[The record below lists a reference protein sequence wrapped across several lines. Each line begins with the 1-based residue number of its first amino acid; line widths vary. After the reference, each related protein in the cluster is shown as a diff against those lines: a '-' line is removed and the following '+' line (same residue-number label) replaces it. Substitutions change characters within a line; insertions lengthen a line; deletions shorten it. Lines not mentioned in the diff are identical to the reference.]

1 MDKKIIGEGITFDD
15 VLIMPSRSGVIP
27 REVDVATRLTRH
39 IGLSIPIVSAAM
51 DTVTEANLAIAIAR
65 EGGFGV
71 IHKNFPIERQAEEV
85 HKVKRSESVR
95 VTNPITLPPNVP
107 IRETVRLM
115 AEHNISGIPVTED
128 GKLLGIITSRDLRFE
143 KDLSKRVHQLMTPR
157 ERLVTAS
164 TNISLEAAKEILH
177 EKRIEKLLLVDEDF
191 NLTGMITVKDIM
203 KSIKFPNAS
212 KDEEGRLLVGAAVGV
227 TGDFEERASEL
238 IRAGTDVI
246 VIDTAH
252 GHSDKVIQALKKLR
266 ARFPDQEFIAGN
278 IATASAARD
287 LIEAGADALK
297 VGIGPGSICTTRVIA
312 GIGVP
317 QLTAIM
323 EVTKASKGEVPV
335 IADGGIRYSGDITKA
350 LAAGAHVVMIGSLFA
365 GTDESPGEDI
375 IYEGRRF
382 KAYRGMGS
390 ISAMKAGSKDR
401 YFQDDLPGLNE
412 NEKLVAEGIE
422 GRVEYKGPLSDYLF
436 QLIGGV
442 KAGMGYCGARNIEEL
457 RTKTQFIKVSVA
469 SVRESHPHDVAI
481 VREAPNYS
489 LK

>member
-15 VLIMPSRSGVIP
+15 VLIQPSRSKVTP

-39 IGLSIPIVSAAM
+39 IKLSIPIVSAAM

-65 EGGFGV
+65 EGGLGV
-71 IHKNFPIERQAEEV
+71 IHKNFPVERQAEEV
-85 HKVKRSESVR
+85 RKVKRAESVR
-95 VTNPITLPPNVP
+95 VTNPITLPPDAP
-107 IRETVRLM
+107 IREAVQLM
-115 AEHNISGIPVTED
+115 AEHNISGIPITK
-128 GKLLGIITSRDLRFE
+128 GRKLLGIITSRDLRFE
-143 KDLSKRVHQLMTPR
+143 KDFSRRVEELMTPR
-157 ERLVTAS
+157 ERLVTAP

-177 EKRIEKLLLVDEDF
+177 ESRIEKLLLIDENF
-191 NLTGMITVKDIM
+191 NLSGMITVKDIM

-227 TGDFEERASEL
+227 SGDFEERTSEL
-238 IRAGTDVI
+238 IKAGTDVI

-252 GHSDKVIQALKKLR
+252 GHSERVIRALKKLR
-266 ARFPDQEFIAGN
+266 ALFPEQELIAGN
-278 IATASAARD
+278 IATASAAHD

-317 QLTAIM
+317 QITAIM
-323 EVTKASKGEVPV
+323 EVTKAASGEVPI

-365 GTDESPGEDI
+365 GTDESPGEEI

-390 ISAMKAGSKDR
+390 IAAMKAGSKDR
-401 YFQDDLPGLNE
+401 YFQDDLPGLNG

-469 SVRESHPHDVAI
+469 SARESHPHDVAI

-489 LK
+489 H